1 MMDQGKGL
9 KEGMISSVDGL
20 KNVPVGTSDMIS
32 LAILPFMQG
41 YPTIIRAPWK

>member
-20 KNVPVGTSDMIS
+20 KNVPVGTSDMGS
-32 LAILPFMQG
+32 ELLTGHRTRTLSHGFE
-41 YPTIIRAPWK
+41 